1 MRARTMSE
9 IEFEILDHG
18 LRRRAVFPEGCG
30 VSFTT
35 YTDVSTGIGES
46 AREAGEC
53 AFGEMWIESDEP
65 SNMAELAAAIAELSA
80 KEDTFDQA
88 ARDQAEKDGED
99 LNPEWHHYVSI
110 RWRIVA

>member
-1 MRARTMSE
+1 MCK

-18 LRRRAVFPEGCG
+18 CDGEQYFPGCG

-35 YTDVSTGIGES
+35 YTEVNTGIGES
-46 AREAGEC
+46 ARLAGED
-53 AFGEMWIESDEP
+53 ALDQMYIEGDEP
-65 SNMAELAAAIAELSA
+65 SNMAELSAAIAELSA

-88 ARDQAEKDGED
+88 DRDQAEKEGEE